1 MAITRHGIN
10 RSDTGALMRCS
21 FEETVEILLDAAAA
35 AELDDCK
42 GISENVMLGQMAPLG
57 TGSFDL
63 MVDDRM
69 LQRHH
74 RVWLWMI
81 LLMVVLLHIRTT
93 RMLEMRTLTL
103 TQVLDSHQ
111 FTLPK

>member
-1 MAITRHGIN
+1 
-10 RSDTGALMRCS
+10 
-21 FEETVEILLDAAAA
+21 
-35 AELDDCK
+35 
-42 GISENVMLGQMAPLG
+42 MLGQMAPLG

-81 LLMVVLLHIRTT
+81 LLMVVLPI
-93 RMLEMRTLTL
+93 
-103 TQVLDSHQ
+103 
-111 FTLPK
+111 